1 MRSSIVLIATIVAS
15 TWALQ
20 LPAATRP
27 QLRAALSATERTQTW
42 MQAAPAKPKTQT
54 KSKTF
59 TQGGDG
65 GGRGKG
71 GGAVETAKP
80 ITKRTVE
87 ECPMWKVL
95 LLGDDEYEE
104 DPVCEVLQ
112 AVMPNIENQRAAR
125 EHFDEAQAQGKS
137 VLILVAEEIAEAY
150 VEQLQRADPMVYAE
164 IEEDK

>member
-1 MRSSIVLIATIVAS
+1 MQRSAFVLVLAIVQLS
-15 TWALQ
+15 CALQ

-27 QLRAALSATERTQTW
+27 QLHAALPAAGSRTQTR
-42 MQAAPAKPKTQT
+42 MQAAPMTQT
-54 KSKTF
+54 KTKSKVF

-65 GGRGKG
+65 GKGKG

-80 ITKRTVE
+80 ITKRATE

-104 DPVCEVLQ
+104 DPVCEVLE
-112 AVMPNIENQRAAR
+112 AIMPNIENQRVAR

-137 VLILVAEEIAEAY
+137 MLILVPEEIAEAY
-150 VEQLQRADPMVYAE
+150 VEQLQRADPMVFAE
-164 IEEDK
+164 IEEE

>member
-1 MRSSIVLIATIVAS
+1 MATLVAS
-15 TWALQ
+15 SSALQ

-27 QLRAALSATERTQTW
+27 QLRAALPATEARTQAW

-65 GGRGKG
+65 GGKGKG

-80 ITKRTVE
+80 ITKRTTE

-104 DPVCEVLQ
+104 DPVCEVLE
-112 AVMPNIENQRAAR
+112 AVMPNIENQRTAK
-125 EHFDEAQAQGKS
+125 EHYDEAQAHGKS
-137 VLILVAEEIAEAY
+137 MLIVVAQELAEAY
-150 VEQLQRADPMVYAE
+150 VEQLQRADPMVFAE
-164 IEEDK
+164 IEEEKK